1 MFGSKFGF
9 QSGRVDL
16 ISTKW
21 ASKAKVSVLG
31 KSRFFEISEIQS
43 VDSIWQKGQNVV
55 RLKML
60 LTSSF

>member
-31 KSRFFEISEIQS
+31 KSRFFEISEIQFLL
-43 VDSIWQKGQNVV
+43 IAYGKKA
-55 RLKML
+55 KML
-60 LTSSF
+60 FDLKCF